1 MQIVLQVFENART
14 MQLCAKEGREMSS
27 TTNSAGHECPFEL
40 PMHKC
45 YEFGCIS
52 RSSII
57 EPGCLI
63 KPQRASKLPSAKK
76 GASYFVQVCAW
87 CGKVLSMQKLNQPSN
102 RALSHGI
109 CDMCRKRL
117 MESRRKLN

>member
-1 MQIVLQVFENART
+1 
-14 MQLCAKEGREMSS
+14 MSA

-52 RSSII
+52 RLGSI
-57 EPGCLI
+57 EPSCLI
-63 KPQRASKLPSAKK
+63 KSQRESKSPSAEK
-76 GASYFVQVCAW
+76 GASYLVKVCAW
-87 CGKVLSMQKLNQPSN
+87 CGKVLSMQKLHQHS
-102 RALSHGI
+102 RGALSHGI
-109 CDMCRKRL
+109 CNVCRKKL